1 MATLQIGSLSEGT
14 LKTEHLMESLIYE
27 MRQIHE
33 QTDDP
38 TLGTLI
44 AEYEKDF
51 EPYEEFDG
59 TDLEQLEHLFEE
71 SIEALQ
77 YAYVPDYCYLG
88 MNESD
93 GASFG
98 VWISWE
104 SIQDGVHDGSIYQ
117 GQDVDR
123 DSIDPKKHAY
133 ILDTN
138 DHGNATLYGRSV
150 VLTPDGIVAKYNEVW
165 AVV

>member
-1 MATLQIGSLSEGT
+1 MATLTIGSLSEGT

-27 MRQIHE
+27 MRQIHK

-51 EPYEEFDG
+51 EPYEDVDG

-71 SIEALQ
+71 SIDALQ
-77 YAYVPDYCYLG
+77 TYVPDYCYLG
-88 MNESD
+88 MSEND

-104 SIQDGVHDGSIYQ
+104 SIEDGVHDGSIYQ

-138 DHGNATLYGRSV
+138 DHGNATLYGLYFLR
-150 VLTPDGIVAKYNEVW
+150 TPDGMVPTFSEVW